1 MANESTENPENT
13 SFYDQADQTFNRKLN
28 EKEIKLAKGVKGDEE
43 TEEEEASEFGG
54 SAEQQVRQ
62 TEDASL
68 QDESYSF
75 DESNTDNEEYHD
87 ADDADDNHLESE
99 NDLLH

>member
-1 MANESTENPENT
+1 MANESTENSENT
-13 SFYDQADQTFNRKLN
+13 SFYDQVDQTFNRKLN
-28 EKEIKLAKGVKGDEE
+28 EKETKLAKGVKSDEE
-43 TEEEEASEFGG
+43 TEEEASEFGG

-68 QDESYSF
+68 QDDSYSF
-75 DESNTDNEEYHD
+75 DEANTNNEEYHD